1 MTVPLTPSAP
11 QAPSHTDALTDDL
24 MRLKGLTV
32 DAIDT
37 ALVITDTSGR
47 FLYVNEEFRRLI
59 GFSPSELRGNTLGD
73 LCRLHSDSCRHLDEI
88 LTAVHLEGQRKGE
101 LLIHDRNGHP
111 MWVSFSATA
120 VNDASQR
127 RRLIATVCDITY
139 AKLHDTLQRKVL
151 DALLQDKP
159 LHETLSLLCLEVGHM
174 VQDVSMSVLRVTDG
188 KLSPLAAP
196 TLPDWYNSAVE
207 GLPIGPVVGSC
218 GTAAWRGEPVMVND
232 MRTDPLWAPFQDF
245 VEPLGYTACWSTP
258 VKDKAGRVIG
268 TFAFYSTKP
277 FVLNTFVQSIVDIC
291 TQLCTLA
298 FEKGAFQERIQ
309 YLAHHDALTGLP
321 NRGFFQARLSEE
333 AARASRQN
341 TQLALHL
348 IDLDRFKEVNDTL
361 GHMVG
366 DEVLITVAETLRRLA
381 GPGDVLARLGGDEFV
396 FLQVGVASRA
406 QAEARAEALVNSLH
420 EDMHAQFGHQGPDV
434 GASLGFAL
442 YPDEGPT
449 LDRLTRHAD
458 MALYRAKTDG
468 RGCWRAFDATMAEAL
483 RRRRRL
489 EADLRDAL
497 AHGQRGL
504 SLVYQPQFC
513 LNLNRIIGYEA
524 LVRWTHPE
532 LGPISPCDFI
542 PVAEEAGLITA
553 LGQWILSRALETAAT
568 WPTHLTLAVNL
579 SPVQIFEG
587 DLTRYVQQELI
598 RTGFRPQRLE
608 LEVTEG
614 VLIEN
619 TDRALHI
626 LRQLKGLGVRIA
638 MDDFGT
644 GFSSL
649 SYLQTFPFDVI
660 KIDRSFVEGLTSSPD
675 RKMHKH
681 GIPAEAIVRA
691 VIGMAHAIHV
701 PVIAE
706 GVETQDQLDLLRD
719 MGADAVQGYLIGRPQ
734 AYCLSEASPVL
745 LAAGQR

>member
-1 MTVPLTPSAP
+1 MTVPLTPPASLP
-11 QAPSHTDALTDDL
+11 CRYMEGDATEL
-24 MRLKGLTV
+24 MQLKGEAV

-37 ALVITDTSGR
+37 AMVITDTSGR
-47 FLYVNEEFRRLI
+47 FLYVNAAFRTLL
-59 GFSPSELRGNTLGD
+59 GFSASELSGHTLGD
-73 LCRLHSDSCRHLDEI
+73 LCRLHSDSCEHLEDI
-88 LTAVHLEGQRKGE
+88 LTDVHRNGQRSGE
-101 LLIHDRNGHP
+101 LLVHDRNGHP
-111 MWVSFSATA
+111 MWVSFSATTMT
-120 VNDASQR
+120 DATHR
-127 RRLIATVCDITY
+127 RRVIATVSDITY
-139 AKLHDTLQRKVL
+139 TKLNDTLQRLVFNAML
-151 DALLQDKP
+151 RDKP
-159 LHETLSLLCLEVGHM
+159 LSETLTLLCLEVGHM
-174 VQDVSMSVLRVTDG
+174 LQDVSMSVLRVIDG

-196 TLPDWYNSAVE
+196 GLPDWYNAAIE
-207 GLPIGPVVGSC
+207 GLPIGPIVGSC
-218 GTAAWRGEPVMVND
+218 GTAAWRGEPVLVND
-232 MRTDPLWAPFQDF
+232 MRTDPLWAPFQDLAAHLDF
-245 VEPLGYTACWSTP
+245 TACWSMP
-258 VKDKAGRVIG
+258 VKSKTGQVMG
-268 TFAFYSTKP
+268 TFAFYSTQP
-277 FVLNTFVQSIVDIC
+277 FVLNLFLKSIVEIC
-291 TQLCTLA
+291 AQLSTLA
-298 FEKGAFQERIQ
+298 FEKDAYQARIQ
-309 YLAHHDALTGLP
+309 YLAHHDSLTGLP
-321 NRGFFQARLSEE
+321 NRGFFQARLAEE
-333 AARASRQN
+333 AGRATQQK

-348 IDLDRFKEVNDTL
+348 IDLDRFKEVNDTM

-366 DEVLITVAETLRRLA
+366 DEVLITVAETLRPQA

-396 FLQVGVASRA
+396 FLQVGVTQRA
-406 QAEARAEALVNSLH
+406 QAEARAEALVTALQS
-420 EDMHAQFGHQGPDV
+420 EMQAQFGHQAPDV

-458 MALYRAKTDG
+458 MALYKAKTDG

-513 LNLNRIIGYEA
+513 LNLNRFIGYEA

-532 LGPISPCDFI
+532 LGAIPPCDFI

-553 LGQWILSRALETAAT
+553 LGQWILSRALETATT
-568 WPTHLTLAVNL
+568 WPAHLNLAVNL
-579 SPVQIFEG
+579 SPLQICEG
-587 DLTRYVQQELI
+587 DLTRYVKQELI

-619 TDRALHI
+619 TDRALHV
-626 LRQLKGLGVRIA
+626 LRQLKGIGVRIA

-649 SYLQTFPFDVI
+649 SYLQTFPFDLI
-660 KIDRSFVEGLTSSPD
+660 KIDRSFVEGLTPSPD
-675 RKMHKH
+675 RKVHKH

-691 VIGMAHAIHV
+691 VIGMAHAINI

-706 GVETQDQLDLLRD
+706 GVETQEQMDLLRD

-734 AYCLSEASPVL
+734 AYCLSETPPTL
-745 LAAGQR
+745 LAVGQG

>member
-1 MTVPLTPSAP
+1 MTVPLTPPASL
-11 QAPSHTDALTDDL
+11 SCRYMEGDATELTQ
-24 MRLKGLTV
+24 LKGEAV

-37 ALVITDTSGR
+37 AMVITDTSGR
-47 FLYVNEEFRRLI
+47 FLYVNEAFRNLL
-59 GFSPSELRGNTLGD
+59 GFSASELSGNTLGD
-73 LCRLHSDSCRHLDEI
+73 LCRRHSDSCEHLEDI
-88 LTAVHLEGQRKGE
+88 LTDVHRNGQRSGE
-101 LLIHDRNGHP
+101 LLVHDRNGHP

-120 VNDASQR
+120 MTDAAHR
-127 RRLIATVCDITY
+127 RRVIAIVSDITY
-139 AKLHDTLQRKVL
+139 AKLNDTLQRLVF
-151 DALLQDKP
+151 DAMMQDKP
-159 LHETLSLLCLEVGHM
+159 LPETMSLLCLEVEHM
-174 VQDVSMSVLRVTDG
+174 VQDVRMSVLRVAEG
-188 KLSPLAAP
+188 KLNPLAAP
-196 TLPDWYNSAVE
+196 GLPDWYNAALA
-207 GLPIGPVVGSC
+207 GLTIGPVVGSC

-232 MRTDPLWAPFQDF
+232 MRSDPLWAPYQALA
-245 VEPLGYTACWSTP
+245 EPLGYTACWSTP
-258 VKDKAGRVIG
+258 FKDKAGTVIG
-268 TFAFYSTKP
+268 TFAFYSTHP
-277 FVLNTFVQSIVDIC
+277 FVLNTFVQCIVDIC

-298 FEKGAFQERIQ
+298 FEKDAFQARIQ
-309 YLAHHDALTGLP
+309 YLAHHDSLTGLP
-321 NRGFFQARLSEE
+321 NRGFYQTRLAEE
-333 AARASRQN
+333 AARATRQK

-348 IDLDRFKEVNDTL
+348 IDLDRFKEVNDTM

-366 DEVLITVAETLRRLA
+366 DEVLITVAETLRDLA
-381 GPGDVLARLGGDEFV
+381 SPGDVLARLGGDEFV
-396 FLQVGVASRA
+396 FLQVGVTRRA
-406 QAEARAEALVNSLH
+406 QAEAKAEALVSALQA
-420 EDMHAQFGHQGPDV
+420 EMQAQFGHQAPDV

-458 MALYRAKTDG
+458 MALYKAKTDG

-513 LNLNRIIGYEA
+513 LNLNRFIGYEA

-532 LGPISPCDFI
+532 LGSIPPIDFI

-568 WPTHLTLAVNL
+568 WPAHLNLAVNL
-579 SPVQIFEG
+579 SPLQICEG

-619 TDRALHI
+619 TDRALHV
-626 LRQLKGLGVRIA
+626 LRKLKGMGVRIA

-644 GFSSL
+644 GYSSL
-649 SYLQTFPFDVI
+649 SYLQTFPFDLI
-660 KIDRSFVEGLTSSPD
+660 KIDRSFVEGLTPSPD
-675 RKMHKH
+675 RKVHKH

-691 VIGMAHAIHV
+691 VIGMAHAINI

-706 GVETQDQLDLLRD
+706 GVETQEQMDLLRD

-734 AYCLSEASPVL
+734 AYCLSEAPPAL